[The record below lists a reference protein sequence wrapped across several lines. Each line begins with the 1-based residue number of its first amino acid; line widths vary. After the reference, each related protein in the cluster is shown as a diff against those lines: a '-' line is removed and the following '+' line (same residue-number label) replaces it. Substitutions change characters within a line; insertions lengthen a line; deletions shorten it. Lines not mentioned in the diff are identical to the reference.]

1 MIALETGRS
10 VQTIWRWKSQG
21 CILDDPESVRQ
32 FLEGNK
38 LRQNPNLVRE
48 PAKSNGSSREPKK
61 SRSRQLDRMPEDLGP
76 IGQKGAAAALSRLE
90 SVEERSHARLI
101 QSIEEGDPFRIRRA
115 QEFYLKS
122 SEVLRRLDIAVLTE
136 RRQAGEQ
143 VPKSLVEQISRQ
155 ISEWLRAAFK
165 EFLSSESQSLM
176 GVKDHGEFRAYAV
189 EKFRNILHAV
199 VKSSL
204 KSNGPIPPWAAAK
217 VIEAWNVPTL
227 Q

>member
-1 MIALETGRS
+1 VSVKGRAAFGTTALVKSIALEAGRS

-101 QSIEEGDPFRIRRA
+101 QSIEEGDPFGFG
-115 QEFYLKS
+115 EPKS
-122 SEVLRRLDIAVLTE
+122 SI
-136 RRQAGEQ
+136 
-143 VPKSLVEQISRQ
+143 
-155 ISEWLRAAFK
+155 
-165 EFLSSESQSLM
+165 
-176 GVKDHGEFRAYAV
+176 
-189 EKFRNILHAV
+189 
-199 VKSSL
+199 
-204 KSNGPIPPWAAAK
+204 
-217 VIEAWNVPTL
+217 
-227 Q
+227 